1 MAKRKKAPKKAPK
14 KVKAPKIVKAEHKQS
29 RFLIISEAAN
39 AYGTRSFDNYAQIR
53 SVAEQLQAGLCKY
66 LDGEQKCVFLVP
78 PQGAFK
84 QHNYGSGAFSVSGKG
99 FLPLEPISFGL
110 GVRVSESGDFL
121 RIVLQCRKEGD
132 RIDVQVE
139 HNKTYEL
146 DLPVIEQGL
155 TVVLEG
161 LYQHILHWF
170 TDRVERYDH
179 GNYGTSDIGFDIMRI
194 DG

>member
-1 MAKRKKAPKKAPK
+1 MAKRKKTTKD
-14 KVKAPKIVKAEHKQS
+14 AEKS
-29 RFLIISEAAN
+29 RFQILSEAAN
-39 AYGTRSFDNYAQIR
+39 AYGERSFDNYAQIR
-53 SVAEQLQAGLCKY
+53 SVAEKMQAGLCAY
-66 LDGEQKCVFLVP
+66 LNYGKKCVFLVP
-78 PQGAFK
+78 PQGPFK
-84 QHNYGSGAFSVSGKG
+84 EQNYGSGAFSVSGKG

-110 GVRVSESGDFL
+110 GVRVSETGDFL

-132 RIDVQVE
+132 RINVQVE

-146 DLPVIEQGL
+146 DLPVTQKELQI
-155 TVVLEG
+155 VLEG

-179 GNYGTSDIGFDIMRI
+179 GNYGTSDIGFDILRI